1 MNKKL
6 HRSKNDK
13 IFAGVCGG
21 LAEYFE
27 IDATII
33 RLLFILIVAFGGSG
47 ILIYLLLWL
56 VMPKSQDEPAVIN
69 EQRVKE
75 FAQEIREKA
84 QELKSEFK
92 KEEKVPE
99 PEIKHVV
106 VNDLDYKNRRS
117 SLFGWVLIVL
127 GVVFLFNSLAPM
139 WMRVHV
145 LAYWPLLL
153 IIFGFVMVA
162 RKQQ

>member
-6 HRSKNDK
+6 HRSKSDK

-56 VMPKSQDEPAVIN
+56 VMPKGQGEPGVIN
-69 EQRVKE
+69 EQSVKD
-75 FAQEIREKA
+75 FAQDVKEKA
-84 QELKSEFK
+84 QEFRNEFK
-92 KEEKVPE
+92 KEETA
-99 PEIKHVV
+99 EIKHVV
-106 VNDLDYKNRRS
+106 IQDLDHKNRHS
-117 SLFGWVLIVL
+117 SLFGWVLIIL
-127 GVVFLFNSLAPM
+127 GVMFLFNSLAPA
-139 WMRVHV
+139 WMRLHV

-153 IIFGFVMVA
+153 IIFGFVMIA
-162 RKQQ
+162 RNSNK